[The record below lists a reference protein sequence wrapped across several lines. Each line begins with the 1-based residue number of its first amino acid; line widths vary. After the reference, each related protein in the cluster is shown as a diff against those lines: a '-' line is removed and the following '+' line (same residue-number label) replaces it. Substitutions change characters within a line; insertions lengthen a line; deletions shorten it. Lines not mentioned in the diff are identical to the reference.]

1 MQCFQYN
8 SQAAK
13 EKQGIRNEE
22 IEIEVIERR
31 KMIEVQE
38 KDIEHREKDLQA
50 TVRLPAEADA
60 EKVRILAEAAKY
72 VHYTKNL

>member
-1 MQCFQYN
+1 
-8 SQAAK
+8 
-13 EKQGIRNEE
+13 
-22 IEIEVIERR
+22 
-31 KMIEVQE
+31 MIEVQE

-72 VHYTKNL
+72 VHYTINL

>member
-1 MQCFQYN
+1 
-8 SQAAK
+8 
-13 EKQGIRNEE
+13 
-22 IEIEVIERR
+22 
-31 KMIEVQE
+31 MIEVQE

-72 VHYTKNL
+72 VYK

>member
-1 MQCFQYN
+1 
-8 SQAAK
+8 
-13 EKQGIRNEE
+13 
-22 IEIEVIERR
+22 
-31 KMIEVQE
+31 MIEVQE

-72 VHYTKNL
+72 VYKQIFQNYINIQKFED